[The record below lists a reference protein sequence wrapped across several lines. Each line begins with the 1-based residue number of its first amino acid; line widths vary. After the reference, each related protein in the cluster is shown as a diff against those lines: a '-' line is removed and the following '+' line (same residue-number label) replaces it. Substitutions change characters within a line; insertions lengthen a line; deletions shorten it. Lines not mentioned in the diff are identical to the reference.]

1 MEFYQWILLLR
12 LLIPLIYL
20 NRFDRYNTVKIIL
33 INRPDNPAINV
44 YLASFYRQRLSFR
57 ESLSRKISAPP
68 VWLDCSPIYRVEISY
83 DRNHCIVLSA
93 MKINSFIRLVKT
105 YPIIGKSFLKM
116 QCIWYLFYLIE
127 IILKYLNI
135 SKNLYC
141 ILYLIF
147 NII

>member
-1 MEFYQWILLLR
+1 MGFYQWILLLR

-68 VWLDCSPIYRVEISY
+68 VWLDCSPIYRIEISY
-83 DRNHCIVLSA
+83 DRNYCIVLSA
-93 MKINSFIRLVKT
+93 MKINSFIRLKNMSNHWKKLF
-105 YPIIGKSFLKM
+105 KSVMHLM
-116 QCIWYLFYLIE
+116 PNVL
-127 IILKYLNI
+127 LNGNNYYI
-135 SKNLYC
+135 
-141 ILYLIF
+141 
-147 NII
+147 

>member
-1 MEFYQWILLLR
+1 MGFYQWILLLR

-44 YLASFYRQRLSFR
+44 YLASFYRQRLSFC

-68 VWLDCSPIYRVEISY
+68 VWLDCSPIYRIEISY
-83 DRNHCIVLSA
+83 DRNYCIVLSA

-105 YPIIGKSFLKM
+105 CPIIEKSFSKVW
-116 QCIWYLFYLIE
+116 CIWYLMFYLME
-127 IILKYLNI
+127 IIIIFKYFKKLL
-135 SKNLYC
+135 LYSMFD
-141 ILYLIF
+141 I
-147 NII
+147 

>member
-1 MEFYQWILLLR
+1 MGFYQWILLLR

-68 VWLDCSPIYRVEISY
+68 VWLDCSPIYRIEISY
-83 DRNHCIVLSA
+83 DRNYCIVLSA
-93 MKINSFIRLVKT
+93 MKINSFIRLKNM
-105 YPIIGKSFLKM
+105 PNHWKKLFKSVMHLM
-116 QCIWYLFYLIE
+116 PNVL
-127 IILKYLNI
+127 LNGNNYYI
-135 SKNLYC
+135 
-141 ILYLIF
+141 
-147 NII
+147 